1 MNVFFSDYRLK
12 SSLKLWLTLLLFC
25 SFGISGQ
32 TKSTTMVEKGSKIAK
47 DGFANET
54 VIRDKFINWQ
64 NDAEAKI
71 WLNIIGFELKNIEAV
86 EAFKPHGEKADVRIK
101 VKTKTGEFTEGISIK
116 LVSNPK
122 GFNQIDK
129 RWVTDYA
136 KMWKM
141 TEDVVEALRYFVGEK
156 LPFKE
161 SKVAN
166 RMYLNEFDSK
176 TQDKIVKFFT
186 DNKREI
192 VADLLKGRGNV
203 SADWFLVAQKSDAE
217 SRWTLEHIENVIDFY
232 AAGEVEIT
240 SRGSLKIGAITMQR
254 KGGDG
259 GRESAK
265 MLQFKLNPAMLF
277 ETR

>member
-1 MNVFFSDYRLK
+1 MINK
-12 SSLKLWLTLLLFC
+12 SPKILILLLLIC
-25 SFGISGQ
+25 IPALAQPSA
-32 TKSTTMVEKGSKIAK
+32 EKGSKIAK

-54 VIRDKFINWQ
+54 VIRDKFNNWQ
-64 NDAEAKI
+64 TDVEAKI
-71 WLNIIGFELKNIEAV
+71 WLNKIGFELRNIESV
-86 EAFKPHGEKADVRIK
+86 EAFKPHGEKADVRVK

-129 RWVTDYA
+129 RWVADYA
-136 KMWKM
+136 KMWEM
-141 TEDVVEALRYFVGEK
+141 PADVAEALRYFVGEK

-161 SKVAN
+161 SRN
-166 RMYLNEFDSK
+166 SDRMYLNEFDK
-176 TQDKIVKFFT
+176 ETQSKIVKFFS
-186 DNKREI
+186 DNKRKI
-192 VADLLKGRGNV
+192 VSDLLKGRGNV
-203 SADWFLVAQKSDAE
+203 SANWFLVAQKSEAE

-232 AAGEVEIT
+232 AAGDVEIT

-259 GRESAK
+259 GRETAK

-277 ETR
+277 DAK

>member
-1 MNVFFSDYRLK
+1 MNSLLK
-12 SSLKLWLTLLLFC
+12 TLTLLLLIC
-25 SFGISGQ
+25 IPASAQ
-32 TKSTTMVEKGSKIAK
+32 TTAEKGSKIAK

-54 VIRDKFINWQ
+54 VIRDKFNDWQ
-64 NDAEAKI
+64 NDVEAKI
-71 WLNIIGFELKNIEAV
+71 WLNIIGFELKNIEVV

-101 VKTKTGEFTEGISIK
+101 VGTKMGEFTEGISIK

-136 KMWKM
+136 LMWKM
-141 TEDVVEALRYFVGEK
+141 PDNVAEALRYFVGEK

-161 SKVAN
+161 SKTAN
-166 RMYLNEFDSK
+166 RMYLNELDQE
-176 TQDKIVKFFT
+176 TQSKIVAFFT
-186 DNKREI
+186 ENKREI
-192 VADLLKGRGNV
+192 VSDLLKGRGNV
-203 SADWFLVAQKSDAE
+203 SANWFLVAQKSDTK

-232 AAGEVEIT
+232 AAGDVEIT

-265 MLQFKLNPAMLF
+265 MLQFKLNPAILF
-277 ETR
+277 DAL